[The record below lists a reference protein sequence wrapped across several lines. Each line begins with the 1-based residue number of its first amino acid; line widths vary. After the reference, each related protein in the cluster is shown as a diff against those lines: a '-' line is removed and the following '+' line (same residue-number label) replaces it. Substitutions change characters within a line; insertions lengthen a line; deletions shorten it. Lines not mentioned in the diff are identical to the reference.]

1 MKGNMIMS
9 YIRRKR
15 VPLIGLLLCLMP
27 LLGYAATPNTISFQG
42 QLLDTNGDPVN
53 TTTNITF
60 SIPGTTWTET
70 HGNVSIQDGMFG
82 VLLGSINA
90 FGNQVDFS
98 QVSGLQFSADGV
110 SPQTVPISSVPH
122 AFHAK
127 TVEQV
132 TLGSLSC
139 GQASAAKWSGS
150 QWICADWANL
160 KGEKGDQGELGEKGD
175 QGEPG
180 QNGQQGAPGA
190 SPFGLTGDN
199 AHYTAGNVGI
209 GTTSPSSKLEV
220 AGTIHSTS
228 GGIKF
233 PDGSVQATASSGSS
247 SNQYFKTSGGQING
261 DVTITKQLEV
271 DGKSYLDE
279 DVCVGCNTNDQHKLS
294 VGSGIRLKNYPPNYG
309 VIEVSGNR
317 KGVEIIAQGNDGG
330 RIELFEG
337 SSSNRPT
344 VQLYGE
350 SGSFDSGMIVIRD
363 DLSGSN
369 IPVIELIG
377 NDSDYYGGATIKV
390 DGRIVVNGSKVH
402 DYAEVFEVTDKEQV
416 KLGMVVSIDENHPG
430 NLRLSTTAYDKK
442 VAGIISGAGSAR
454 PGFILGERQDGSK
467 DKPLAVSGRVYCYVD
482 ATQNAIEV
490 GDLLTTSDTSG
501 YAMKATDIPRA
512 QGAIIGKAMESMSG
526 KKGLILV
533 LVTLQ

>member
-1 MKGNMIMS
+1 MS

-15 VPLIGLLLCLMP
+15 VPIIGLLLCLMP

-70 HGNVSIQDGMFG
+70 HGNVPIQDGMFG

-160 KGEKGDQGELGEKGD
+160 KGEKGDQGVPGVNGKDGA
-175 QGEPG
+175 QGIPGTNGKDGAPGTPG

-190 SPFGLTGDN
+190 SPFGLNGN
-199 AHYTAGNVGI
+199 KAYYTAGYVGI

-228 GGIKF
+228 GGVKF
-233 PDGSVQATASSGSS
+233 PDGSVQATASTASSGSS
-247 SNQYFKTSGGQING
+247 GVSTYFANTSTRTNYTDYTLYTITLANPPTEYTRGMRIIFGVDYTNGRDQVKININGLGEKWLENNRGGDLKDGQIRGGSYVLAVYTGNF
-261 DVTITKQLEV
+261 QLLSMEAT
-271 DGKSYLDE
+271 SDE
-279 DVCVGCNTNDQHKLS
+279 PDLISRESTVAT
-294 VGSGIRLKNYPPNYG
+294 RTP
-309 VIEVSGNR
+309 
-317 KGVEIIAQGNDGG
+317 
-330 RIELFEG
+330 
-337 SSSNRPT
+337 SSSTMAKSVVPADTKVILVKYRISKDSVDVAAGMVTLIPNSLSRAT
-344 VQLYGE
+344 ATSRDTNGYSSVFFDLY
-350 SGSFDSGMIVIRD
+350 D
-363 DLSGSN
+363 
-369 IPVIELIG
+369 
-377 NDSDYYGGATIKV
+377 GATELRTIANAPTGTYTRV
-390 DGRIVVNGSKVH
+390 
-402 DYAEVFEVTDKEQV
+402 EVYSDIFYYR
-416 KLGMVVSIDENHPG
+416 
-430 NLRLSTTAYDKK
+430 RLY
-442 VAGIISGAGSAR
+442 
-454 PGFILGERQDGSK
+454 
-467 DKPLAVSGRVYCYVD
+467 
-482 ATQNAIEV
+482 
-490 GDLLTTSDTSG
+490 
-501 YAMKATDIPRA
+501 
-512 QGAIIGKAMESMSG
+512 
-526 KKGLILV
+526 
-533 LVTLQ
+533 